1 MTRMPGRQPM
11 PHRAPAAIPPVDG
24 APHPASG
31 RIGARAELRR
41 LPYPYRA
48 LLAICS
54 DLDETP
60 DRNVYLETMR
70 FLNTTE
76 TTRMGPGLGL
86 EIGNSIYFDMPR
98 QQFAYWTTDDA
109 GRAMV
114 RDLIRSGHID
124 CLHSFGD
131 LATTRGHAA
140 RALDELARH
149 DCRLQV
155 WIDHAVAPS
164 NFGADIMRGIGD
176 VPDSP
181 AYHADLS
188 HQYGIQFVWRGR
200 VTSVIGQDVGRR
212 LRGLFT
218 RRHPGAS
225 AVTVAKELVKGAL
238 ARLGSAKYA
247 MHGPN
252 RVLRPTRLRSGH
264 DVWEFL
270 RSNPSWAG
278 VDRNETAEGLANVLS
293 ERLLDHLV
301 AREGVCLLYTHLGK
315 IRRYHE
321 PFEPRTRAAL
331 RRLGRYAHEGRILV
345 TTTRR
350 LLGYCRA
357 SSGVR
362 LATTVHDGELWID
375 VTADAGNVAD
385 LAGLSIYVPDPER
398 ARLTVNGHLVH
409 PITLNLP
416 DHTGR
421 PSISVPRRP
430 LEFPSI

>member
-1 MTRMPGRQPM
+1 MSQ
-11 PHRAPAAIPPVDG
+11 
-24 APHPASG
+24 ASRTG
-31 RIGARAELRR
+31 EVSLRR

-48 LLAICS
+48 MLAICS

-60 DRNVYLETMR
+60 DREVYRESMR
-70 FLNTTE
+70 FLNTTDA
-76 TTRMGPGLGL
+76 TSMGPGLGL
-86 EIGNSIYFDMPR
+86 EVGNSIYFDMPR
-98 QQFAYWTTDDA
+98 DQFAYWNTDDA

-114 RDLIRSGHID
+114 RALIRSGHID

-131 LATTRGHAA
+131 LATTREHAA

-164 NFGADIMRGIGD
+164 NFGADIMRGFGD
-176 VPDSP
+176 VPSSP

-188 HQYGIQFVWRGR
+188 CQYGMQFVWRGR
-200 VTSVIGQDVGRR
+200 VTSVIGQDVRRR

-218 RRHPGAS
+218 RRHP
-225 AVTVAKELVKGAL
+225 VAAAKTMARELAKGVL
-238 ARLGSAKYA
+238 ARAGNVKYA

-252 RVLRPTRLRSGH
+252 QVLRPARLRSGH
-264 DVWEFL
+264 GVWEFL
-270 RSNPSWAG
+270 RSNPSWCG
-278 VDRNETAEGLANVLS
+278 VDRHETAEGLAAVLT
-293 ERLLDHLV
+293 ERVLDQLV

-315 IRRYHE
+315 IRRRQE
-321 PFEPRTRAAL
+321 PFGPRTRAAL
-331 RRLGRYAHEGRILV
+331 GRLARSAHQGRILV

-357 SSGVR
+357 IPRVR
-362 LATTVHDGELWID
+362 ITTAAHDGELRID
-375 VTADAGNVAD
+375 VTADAQSVAD
-385 LAGLSIYVPDPER
+385 LAGLSLYVPDPAR
-398 ARLTVNGHLVH
+398 ARLTLDGRPV
-409 PITLNLP
+409 PTITRNAP